1 MKRKLYTLVIALL
14 ALAILFVLACSENT
28 NELYDIE
35 REITS
40 VPDLKCVTE
49 KQEYSVDDMVIRYT
63 ITNIGEQDGWV
74 NSSDECFALH
84 KLVDGKWK
92 FVGEKV
98 DHFWT
103 EMAQQLPPKDSETR
117 EINLDKYFYLPL
129 EKGEYRIVIENVV
142 SNTFKI
148 S

>member
-1 MKRKLYTLVIALL
+1 MKRKLYTLVIAMLSF
-14 ALAILFVLACSENT
+14 AILFVSACSENP
-28 NELYDIE
+28 NKLYDIE
-35 REITS
+35 HEITS
-40 VPDLKCVTE
+40 APDLKCVTE
-49 KQEYSVDDMVIRYT
+49 KQEYSADDKVIRYT
-63 ITNIGEQDGWV
+63 ITNIGEQDAWI

-92 FVGEKV
+92 LVDEKV

-103 EMAQQLPPKDSETR
+103 EMAQQLPPKSVETR
-117 EINLDKYFYLPL
+117 EINLYKYFNLPL

-142 SNTFKI
+142 SNTFKV